1 MNAGFSQ
8 EAYQK
13 ATRVRLGSFT
23 FPSFSRAGRG
33 AWPAIHALALR
44 GMSARD
50 ASSRF
55 SRNFSI
61 QKKPRT
67 YVEPYLSCC
76 PGWQQYILILLP
88 SLQRSCRF
96 FRCFKNRRLLKSIR
110 THSKQVKA
118 LVRRTD
124 SAWLFYISRIFAKLS
139 LTRRC
144 WVSPG
149 HETATISQTTMSA
162 VRPRGIIPIFPRCF
176 STT

>member
-50 ASSRF
+50 ASPRF

-61 QKKPRT
+61 QKKKAKNVCRAIF
-67 YVEPYLSCC
+67 VMLS
-76 PGWQQYILILLP
+76 
-88 SLQRSCRF
+88 
-96 FRCFKNRRLLKSIR
+96 
-110 THSKQVKA
+110 
-118 LVRRTD
+118 
-124 SAWLFYISRIFAKLS
+124 WLAAVHIDFAA
-139 LTRRC
+139 
-144 WVSPG
+144 VS
-149 HETATISQTTMSA
+149 
-162 VRPRGIIPIFPRCF
+162 
-176 STT
+176 STVMPLFQMF